1 MEFEMFV
8 ETHGNG
14 DPLLLVPGFAS
25 GAWCWFAQIPELS
38 RERQLIAFDPRGIGR
53 SQSGASVP
61 TMESFVSDAISVLDE
76 LGIESA
82 DVLGASFGGFVAQE
96 LAMRFPSRVRKLILA
111 CTTAGGPTHVGPSPE
126 ILASFAPDPTVTVG
140 ERIRKFIRPAFSDDF
155 NTEHADVVER
165 ICRLREENEVSEA
178 VYLAQLQAAVLFD
191 SNPRLSSIGCPTL
204 VVTGDRDRVVP
215 MENSRNLAGKIPGAK
230 LSIIHGGSH
239 MLFVER
245 AADFNRSVAQFL
257 KQ

>member
-1 MEFEMFV
+1 MFV
-8 ETHGNG
+8 ETHGKG

-38 RERQLIAFDPRGIGR
+38 REHLVINFDPRGIGR
-53 SQSGASVP
+53 SPVGSSVP
-61 TMESFVSDAISVLDE
+61 TMKTFVDDAVSVLDD

-96 LAMRFPSRVRKLILA
+96 FAVRFPSRVRKLILA

-126 ILASFAPDPTVTVG
+126 ILVSFAPDPTVTVG

-155 NTEHADVVER
+155 NTEHTDVVER
-165 ICRLREENEVSEA
+165 ICRLREENEVSET
-178 VYLAQLQAAVLFD
+178 VYLAQLRAAVLFD
-191 SNPRLSSIGCPTL
+191 SNPRLGSIECPTL

-215 MENSRNLAGKIPGAK
+215 MENSLNLAANIPGAE
-230 LSIIHGGSH
+230 LSIIRGGSH
-239 MLFVER
+239 MLFVEC
-245 AADFNRSVAQFL
+245 ADDFNRVVSQFL
-257 KQ
+257 NK